1 MSERAKRVFAFM
13 VLAAVVFLIAASVT
27 LQEVMRYVGA
37 AWSFSFAILAFL
49 GVLFLLQ
56 QWQNRNK

>member
-1 MSERAKRVFAFM
+1 
-13 VLAAVVFLIAASVT
+13 LAAVVFLIAASVT